1 MKQEDLKEILALLA
15 ESEKMAYCL
24 ATHDSAIKFDY
35 EYPEIKNRLELAIE
49 KVKFEID
56 NKQNRR
62 KSDPISVKIEFNKDQ
77 VDQWFVEAAAK
88 YIPIKRQ
95 E

>member
-15 ESEKMAYCL
+15 ESEKIAYCL
-24 ATHDSAIKFDY
+24 ATHASAIKFDY
-35 EYPEIKNRLELAIE
+35 EYPEIKNRLEHAIE

-56 NKQNRR
+56 TPTSSREIKHM
-62 KSDPISVKIEFNKDQ
+62 SVTIEFNKDQ
-77 VDQWFVEAAAK
+77 VDQWVAEAAAK
-88 YIPIKRQ
+88 YMPIKRQ

>member
-24 ATHDSAIKFDY
+24 ATHASAIKFDY
-35 EYPEIKNRLELAIE
+35 EYPEIKNRLEHAIE
-49 KVKFEID
+49 KVKFELD
-56 NKQNRR
+56 TPT
-62 KSDPISVKIEFNKDQ
+62 SPISVTIEFNKDQ
-77 VDQWFVEAAAK
+77 VDQWVAEAAAK

>member
-24 ATHDSAIKFDY
+24 ATHASAIKFDY
-35 EYPEIKNRLELAIE
+35 EYPEIKNRLEHAIE

-56 NKQNRR
+56 SPSTALGENLDAICSLKPLQ
-62 KSDPISVKIEFNKDQ
+62 DDEKIKYRD
-77 VDQWFVEAAAK
+77 FVE
-88 YIPIKRQ
+88 IKFK
-95 E
+95 